1 METFV
6 KPPSYYSFGLWDW
19 STRKGI
25 FEALEKDTAKMPDGV
40 SMIATTI
47 GWHPRSQR
55 FVISER
61 YISDTET
68 RQTSTIQ
75 QMSKVEQRSG
85 FWKTTLEMAEKMDRM
100 NPDGFFNL
108 FGSMTVHNNAEV
120 FVEIAD
126 IFRETMFEGTTA
138 DDVEIYT
145 VFNPLTTPTIT
156 KMQQRG
162 GNALGLKPEM
172 GPLVGEYPIR
182 HYHESYDLTVLQ

>member
-182 HYHESYDLTVLQ
+182 HDHESYDLTVLQ